1 MHNGDRDGA
10 RTEQDRPSSSNSA
23 ANIRQ
28 IRGTGTGTEPAPARV
43 REPESKRPWASRRA
57 NGPSWAA
64 DSVEPF

>member
-10 RTEQDRPSSSNSA
+10 RTEQDRPANGSA
-23 ANIRQ
+23 AGSIGQLRA
-28 IRGTGTGTEPAPARV
+28 TGTGTEPPAKRV